1 METVT
6 DIILIVLPILI
17 VGAIALFVILSLKSK
32 QRRGTLGKKKTSE
45 AQTWLDSMI
54 PLGMVFGSAGGMLF
68 SFFFPI
74 SMATSIALGSGIGLL
89 GGYFAYSHYSK
100 TEETSS

>member
-17 VGAIALFVILSLKSK
+17 VGAIALFVILSLKFK
-32 QRRGTLGKKKTSE
+32 QKRGTLGKKNTTE

-68 SFFFPI
+68 SLFLPI
-74 SMATSIALGSGIGLL
+74 SMATAIALGSGIGLL
-89 GGYFAYSHYSK
+89 GGYFAYDYYSK
-100 TEETSS
+100 KEENPS

>member
-17 VGAIALFVILSLKSK
+17 VGAIALFVIQSLKAK
-32 QRRGTLGKKKTSE
+32 QKRGTLGKKKTTE

-54 PLGMVFGSAGGMLF
+54 PLGMVFGSAGGVVF
-68 SFFFPI
+68 SLFFPV
-74 SMATSIALGSGIGLL
+74 SMGLAIALGGALGLL

>member
-1 METVT
+1 MKTVT

-17 VGAIALFVILSLKSK
+17 VGAIAFFVILSLKSK

-54 PLGMVFGSAGGMLF
+54 PLGMVCGSAGGMLF
-68 SFFFPI
+68 SLFLPI
-74 SMATSIALGSGIGLL
+74 SMATAIALGSGIGLL
-89 GGYFAYSHYSK
+89 GGYFAYDYYSK
-100 TEETSS
+100 KEETPS